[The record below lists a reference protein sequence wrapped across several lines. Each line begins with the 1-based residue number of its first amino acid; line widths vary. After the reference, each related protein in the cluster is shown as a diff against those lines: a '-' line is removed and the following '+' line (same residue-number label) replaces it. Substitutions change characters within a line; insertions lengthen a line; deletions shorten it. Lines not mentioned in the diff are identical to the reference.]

1 MTGEQGHPE
10 NPKGENQGRGSLRMD
25 SIASTYF
32 VMAVNLGA
40 LMTLRSL
47 GVFAV
52 AMERRGMLDVRSKR
66 MIE

>member
-1 MTGEQGHPE
+1 
-10 NPKGENQGRGSLRMD
+10 MD